1 LTDTF
6 TDELDLP
13 KEIEVMISDKY
24 KEREK
29 FKLDVRMYSP
39 DATTRI

>member
-13 KEIEVMISDKY
+13 KEIEIMISDKY
-24 KEREK
+24 KEWEK
-29 FKLDVRMYSP
+29 FKSDVMMYSP
-39 DATTRI
+39 DSVVRI